1 MNRLCH
7 GTVVLVACVTALSCG
22 DPTGDLRGNPERLS
36 ADPASLFI
44 DQGATQQITVRAVD
58 AQGNELAAP
67 VTNIAVSPAGLVDV
81 SIDSTYLA
89 GTDTVAPG
97 VIQSTRTRIS
107 VVGVARAAGT
117 ITVTAAGLTLDIPVR
132 VLPVGTAFDATFSNQ
147 APALGELVTLTAP
160 AGFSFTDSSAI
171 TVTVGPAPIVTG
183 AAGGTLTFLPGP
195 NTAGKAT
202 VTNVVPSYAPALSL
216 DFTTVDTIG
225 TPIIDSLNA
234 AFSTRTPTS
243 GQQVTITAPAG
254 FTFQPTAAVSVAGT
268 AAFVNSRAVD
278 GSTITFQV
286 VPGSTGPVAVD
297 STFVTALPQ
306 FPLSLTA
313 SGGDLVAG
321 PVTVIAGTATTAT
334 APTFNAPAAPGLG
347 IGIFNT
353 AAFPG
358 ADITGDGG
366 VGAQY
371 YKINLAA
378 PATLNFTIASDNG
391 VPDLDGVLCSDAAC
405 TAPDFALASVA
416 HNEGGAVA
424 LPAGITYLAVVNFD
438 GGVAGSVTVTITQ

>member
-22 DPTGDLRGNPERLS
+22 DPTGDLRG
-36 ADPASLFI
+36 DPSRVSSEPSSLFI
-44 DQGATQQITVRAVD
+44 DQGATEAVTVRVVD
-58 AQGNELAAP
+58 AQGNELNAP
-67 VTNIAVSPAGLVDV
+67 VTDIEVSPAGLVDV
-81 SIDSTYLA
+81 RIDSTFLI
-89 GTDTVAPG
+89 GTDTTAPG
-97 VIQSTRTRIS
+97 FIDGTRTRLN
-107 VVGVARAAGT
+107 VTGGNRAAGT
-117 ITVTAAGLTLDIPVR
+117 IIVHAGGLSDTIPVR
-132 VLPVGTAFDATFSNQ
+132 VLPVATEFDASFSNQ
-147 APALGELVTLTAP
+147 APALGESVTLTAP

-225 TPIIDSLNA
+225 TPIIDSLDA

-268 AAFVNSRAVD
+268 AAIVNARAVD
-278 GSTITFQV
+278 GSTLTFQAT
-286 VPGSTGPVAVD
+286 PGSTGPVAVD
-297 STFVTALPQ
+297 STFVTSLPQ
-306 FPLSLTA
+306 FPLSLAA

-321 PVTVIAGTATTAT
+321 PVTAIAGTATTGT

-347 IGIFNT
+347 VGIFDVAT
-353 AAFPG
+353 FTGP
-358 ADITGDGG
+358 DITGDGG

-371 YKINLAA
+371 YRINLAA

-391 VPDLDGVLCSDAAC
+391 VPDVDGVLCSDAVC
-405 TAPDFALASVA
+405 SAPNFALASAA
-416 HNEGGAVA
+416 HTETGAVA
-424 LPAGITYLAVVNFD
+424 LPAGITWLAVVNFD
-438 GGVAGSVTVTITQ
+438 GGVAASITVTITQ